1 MSKSDR
7 QLCLFSPKLKAI
19 AWACACVFSSAAGA
33 SSAVQSTTQLNQSR
47 PSEEGSTFISAE
59 RMENTSEEVILS
71 GDAEVR
77 RSDTVIKGDKITYSQ
92 EHDEVQVQGNAVV
105 IRRGM
110 RFAGPE
116 LSYQI
121 TSQSGEMK
129 NVQYQYAP
137 RGIQGKT
144 EHATFLSG
152 KNTTFKNATL
162 STCRPGSKAW
172 WIQADSLDINDES
185 KMATARNA
193 SLHIAG
199 VPVIGVPWAMFPTG
213 TERQSG
219 LLAPTFG
226 MGSTRGIEFSQPIYW
241 NIAPNYDYT
250 FTPHIMSKR
259 GVILGNEVRYMNE
272 FLQGQINYD
281 YLPEDKETKESRY
294 STSILANA
302 HWKGIGLDVDWHRVS
317 DGEYIEDF
325 SGDLA
330 ETSNKILDQNVRLSY
345 GQGFWN
351 SQLSVEKNQP
361 LIDEDG
367 RLHEKPYEKVPQLR
381 WQAMIADWHN
391 FELTSQLEAT
401 HFSHPER
408 EKAQGNRF
416 FMQHALAYPMMG
428 AGWFVT
434 PKAMVTAVSY
444 DLDHSIQDSQGATL
458 VRSSSDMI
466 VPTFSLDAGLTFE
479 RDASWFGAPAT
490 QTLEPRLFYVYTPYR
505 DQSEMP
511 NFDSSILDL
520 SFAGLFTE
528 NIYSGHDRVSQANQ
542 LSMVLTTRY
551 LNRDNGFEW
560 FRASLG
566 QRLYFEDQDV
576 ALNPGKNNL
585 EGTTSASHSDWLAS
599 VNANLTQD
607 LSIGATT
614 QYSSVESRFTRI
626 NAGIRWQPRPSSV
639 IGLFY
644 RYNHAPSNPDDHI
657 KQVDLAAQWPLT
669 HSLYALGRVNYSL
682 REDEPVQLL
691 GGFEYAADC
700 WALRV
705 VAQRYITG
713 EDKYD
718 SSIYMQLELTGLGS
732 VGTNPI
738 EELRRNIPGYR
749 PASAQPI
756 RTGLYDY
763 YE

>member
-7 QLCLFSPKLKAI
+7 QLCFFSPKLNAI
-19 AWACACVFSSAAGA
+19 ALACAGVFASFAPAQAAVT
-33 SSAVQSTTQLNQSR
+33 SLTQLDASA
-47 PSEEGSTFISAE
+47 PSEEGTTFISAQ

-71 GDAEVR
+71 GQAQVR
-77 RSDTVIKGDKITYSQ
+77 RADTVIKGDKITYSQ
-92 EHDEVQVQGNAVV
+92 EHDEVQVKGDAVV

-110 RFAGPE
+110 RFTGPE

-152 KNTTFKNATL
+152 KNTTLRNATL
-162 STCRPGSKAW
+162 STCKPGSKAW
-172 WIQADSLDINDES
+172 WIEADLLDINEES
-185 KMATARNA
+185 QMATARNA

-213 TERQSG
+213 TQRQSG
-219 LLAPTFG
+219 LLSPTFG
-226 MGSTRGIEFSQPIYW
+226 MGSTRGIELSQPIYW

-250 FTPHIMSKR
+250 FTPRFMSKR

-272 FLQGQINYD
+272 MFQGQINYD
-281 YLPEDKETKESRY
+281 YMPEDKETKESRY

-302 HWKGIGLDVDWHRVS
+302 HWKGIGLDVDWNRVS
-317 DGEYIEDF
+317 DGEYVEDF
-325 SGDLA
+325 SGDLT
-330 ETSNKILDQNVRLSY
+330 ETSNKILDQTFRLSY
-345 GQGFWN
+345 GKSFWN
-351 SQLSVEKNQP
+351 AQLSVEKNQP
-361 LIDEDG
+361 LMDDG
-367 RLHEKPYEKVPQLR
+367 VLHDKPYEKVPQLR
-381 WQAMIADWHN
+381 WQAMIADWNN

-401 HFSHPER
+401 HFRHPENH
-408 EKAQGNRF
+408 KAQGNRF
-416 FMQHALAYPMMG
+416 FMQHSLAYPMMG
-428 AGWFVT
+428 AGWFIT
-434 PKAMVTAVSY
+434 PKAMLTGVSY
-444 DLDHSIQDSQGATL
+444 DLDHSGVNAQG
-458 VRSSSDMI
+458 VRSSSDMV

-479 RDASWFGAPAT
+479 RDTSWFGTEAT
-490 QTLEPRLFYVYTPYR
+490 QTLEPRVFYVYTPYR

-520 SFAGLFTE
+520 SFAGLFSE
-528 NIYSGHDRVSQANQ
+528 NIYSGHDRISQANQ

-551 LNRDNGFEW
+551 LNRNTGFEW

-566 QRLYFEDQDV
+566 QRLYFEDQNV
-576 ALNPGKNNL
+576 ALNPGSNP

-599 VNANLTQD
+599 AGANLSNNVS
-607 LSIGATT
+607 LSATT
-614 QYSSVESRFTRI
+614 QYSSVESRFTRV
-626 NAGIRWQPRPSSV
+626 NAGIRWQPKPSSV
-639 IGLFY
+639 IGLYY

-691 GGFEYAADC
+691 GGVEYVADC

-713 EDKYD
+713 LDKYD

-732 VGTNPI
+732 IGTSPI

-749 PASAQPI
+749 PASTQPT

>member
-7 QLCLFSPKLKAI
+7 QLCFFSPKLNAI
-19 AWACACVFSSAAGA
+19 ALACAGVFASLAPAQAAVT
-33 SSAVQSTTQLNQSR
+33 SLTQLDASA
-47 PSEEGSTFISAE
+47 PSEEGTTFISAQ

-71 GDAEVR
+71 GQAQVR
-77 RSDTVIKGDKITYSQ
+77 RADTVIKGDKITYSQ
-92 EHDEVQVQGNAVV
+92 EHDEVQVKGDAVV

-110 RFAGPE
+110 RFTGPE

-152 KNTTFKNATL
+152 KNTTLRNATL
-162 STCRPGSKAW
+162 STCKPGSKAW
-172 WIQADSLDINDES
+172 WIEADLLDINEES
-185 KMATARNA
+185 QMATARNA

-213 TERQSG
+213 TQRQSG
-219 LLAPTFG
+219 LLSPTFG
-226 MGSTRGIEFSQPIYW
+226 MGSTRGIELSQPIYW

-250 FTPHIMSKR
+250 FTPRFMSKR

-272 FLQGQINYD
+272 MFQGQINYD
-281 YLPEDKETKESRY
+281 YMPEDKETKESRY

-302 HWKGIGLDVDWHRVS
+302 HWKGIGLDVDWNRVS
-317 DGEYIEDF
+317 DGEYVEDF
-325 SGDLA
+325 SGDLT
-330 ETSNKILDQNVRLSY
+330 ETSNKILDQTFRLSY
-345 GQGFWN
+345 GKSFWN
-351 SQLSVEKNQP
+351 AQLSVEKNQP
-361 LIDEDG
+361 LMDDG
-367 RLHEKPYEKVPQLR
+367 VLHDKPYEKVPQLR
-381 WQAMIADWHN
+381 WQAMIADWNN

-401 HFSHPER
+401 HFRHPENH
-408 EKAQGNRF
+408 KAQGNRF
-416 FMQHALAYPMMG
+416 FMQHSLAYPMMG
-428 AGWFVT
+428 AGWFIT
-434 PKAMVTAVSY
+434 PKAMLTGVSY
-444 DLDHSIQDSQGATL
+444 DLDHSGVNAQG
-458 VRSSSDMI
+458 VRSSSDMV

-479 RDASWFGAPAT
+479 RDTSWFGTEAT
-490 QTLEPRLFYVYTPYR
+490 QTLEPRVFYVYTPYR

-520 SFAGLFTE
+520 SFAGLFSE
-528 NIYSGHDRVSQANQ
+528 NIYSGHDRISQANQ

-551 LNRDNGFEW
+551 LNRNTGFEW

-566 QRLYFEDQDV
+566 QRLYFEDQNV
-576 ALNPGKNNL
+576 ALNPGSNP

-599 VNANLTQD
+599 AGANLSNNVS
-607 LSIGATT
+607 LSATT
-614 QYSSVESRFTRI
+614 QYSSVESRFTRV
-626 NAGIRWQPRPSSV
+626 NAGIRWQPKPSSV
-639 IGLFY
+639 IGLYY

-691 GGFEYAADC
+691 GGVEYVADC

-713 EDKYD
+713 LDKYD

-732 VGTNPI
+732 IGTSPI

-749 PASAQPI
+749 PASTQPT